1 MALKFT
7 NMVKQ
12 VILENSRYEL
22 LKKKFT
28 TPKKR
33 GEKVIPAKLKPEQFD
48 QIVLGDPTT
57 LRDGDKVRKAGKYT
71 QWLLKQFNALTQK
84 AEQDADYGTPAYK
97 GAYDRLVELFF
108 EDLYKTTEDLEK
120 FERFKGQLDIEDR
133 DVNKLSIDRLFDLV
147 KDFKLEKT
155 ASKDDRKEAAKS
167 FEYPGS
173 KLIFQGSEWSVIEI
187 EDQGE
192 KGKDAACFFGGF
204 NKETRWCTSA
214 PGGSMFNHYIKSG
227 PLYVLIKNDSPT
239 SEKTGLPEERYQF
252 HFPSN
257 QFMDK
262 NDRQIDLVSFLN
274 QNAELKEIFKPEFQK
289 GLTSMD
295 GKKVNIDYPRDSAS
309 KYIALYGF
317 DELFNG
323 LDNDITSFDFT
334 KSSSRYGES
343 VDSIELDIP
352 EKLGDYKN
360 LMAIHLEGIL
370 GKLPE
375 SIGKLENLQFLSIPN
390 NPKMKTIPAS
400 IGSLPNLK
408 VLNIQGNPNLKL
420 PEEVEKLVEQ
430 GVFIAK

>member
-1 MALKFT
+1 
-7 NMVKQ
+7 
-12 VILENSRYEL
+12 
-22 LKKKFT
+22 
-28 TPKKR
+28 
-33 GEKVIPAKLKPEQFD
+33 
-48 QIVLGDPTT
+48 
-57 LRDGDKVRKAGKYT
+57 
-71 QWLLKQFNALTQK
+71 
-84 AEQDADYGTPAYK
+84 
-97 GAYDRLVELFF
+97 
-108 EDLYKTTEDLEK
+108 
-120 FERFKGQLDIEDR
+120 
-133 DVNKLSIDRLFDLV
+133 
-147 KDFKLEKT
+147 
-155 ASKDDRKEAAKS
+155 
-167 FEYPGS
+167 
-173 KLIFQGSEWSVIEI
+173 
-187 EDQGE
+187 
-192 KGKDAACFFGGF
+192 
-204 NKETRWCTSA
+204 
-214 PGGSMFNHYIKSG
+214 
-227 PLYVLIKNDSPT
+227 
-239 SEKTGLPEERYQF
+239 
-252 HFPSN
+252 
-257 QFMDK
+257 MDK

-334 KSSSRYGES
+334 KSSSRYGEN

-420 PEEVEKLVEQ
+420 PEEVEALAEK